1 MLSTN
6 SVFMTQ
12 FYDKDTTKKQKA
24 QEFAPLRP
32 N

>member
-1 MLSTN
+1 MLCTFC
-6 SVFMTQ
+6 VFMKQ
-12 FYDKDTTKKQKA
+12 SWCKDTTKKQEA